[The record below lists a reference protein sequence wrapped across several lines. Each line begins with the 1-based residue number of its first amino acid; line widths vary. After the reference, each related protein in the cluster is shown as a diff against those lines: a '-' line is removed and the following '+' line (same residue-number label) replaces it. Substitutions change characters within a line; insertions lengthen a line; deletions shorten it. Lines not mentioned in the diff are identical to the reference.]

1 MRKRISLATLF
12 ACVLG
17 VMALVLAGCG
27 GASQSTEPQASTEAT
42 EQTEATDQGT
52 SAAGSYKLVTDGTLT
67 CVSELGFAP
76 FEYLEAGSTEPV
88 GYDIDVA
95 NEIAKRLGLECK
107 FLPSQDFDSLVPTI
121 KEGGKADIAIA
132 GITISDDRA
141 KEIDFSEPYFESN
154 LALIVKGD
162 STQTVS
168 SLDAEG
174 VKVACQTGTTGDAW
188 IEENLP
194 KAEKVP
200 LTDISAGLAGVSTGS
215 YQAYVVDLPVARKNL
230 KDAFT
235 DLTILEEIPT
245 GEQYGI
251 AISKDNPEL
260 TKAIDAALAEM
271 EADGTIQKI
280 WNKWMVET
288 ATVDDAAAAE
298 TTAEATTAEATTA
311 DAADA
316 TAK

>member
-1 MRKRISLATLF
+1 MKKRVSFAALF
-12 ACVLG
+12 ACLLG
-17 VMALVLAGCG
+17 VMALVLVGCG
-27 GASQSTEPQASTEAT
+27 GGAPAGDSAKSESKQDAATAS
-42 EQTEATDQGT
+42 
-52 SAAGSYKLVTDGTLT
+52 AGSLKLVKEGKLT

-76 FEYLEAGSTEPV
+76 FEYLEAGSTEPI

-95 NEIAKRLGLECK
+95 NEVAKRLGLECE

-154 LALIVKGD
+154 LALIVKSD
-162 STQTVS
+162 SPETLE
-168 SLDAEG
+168 SLDAADK
-174 VKVACQTGTTGDAW
+174 KVACQTGTTGDAW

-215 YQAYVVDLPVARKNL
+215 YSAYVVDLPVAKKNL
-230 KDAFT
+230 SDAFT
-235 DLTILEEIPT
+235 DLKILLEIAT

-251 AISKDNPEL
+251 VISKDNPDLLKSVNE
-260 TKAIDAALAEM
+260 ALDGM
-271 EADGTIQKI
+271 KNDGTLEKL

-288 ATVDDAAAAE
+288 ETPAE
-298 TTAEATTAEATTA
+298 
-311 DAADA
+311 
-316 TAK
+316 